1 MLSQNRIITIPVSAN
16 QLSRPNR
23 ELSFV
28 LELTN
33 FLAGR
38 LSLREVLDGALDK
51 VQEQF
56 SLETGRIYLMD
67 EDGQGLTLEAHRGLK
82 ITGLEHVDLGEG
94 FSGRSAQERSFIAQ
108 RVKDLDNA
116 ARARLLSSLGLISIV
131 CLPLI
136 AGDRV
141 VGVMN
146 LGAGHLIKLDME
158 TIDLFTVLGNIIAVA
173 VQNTRRAERLESQA
187 REIQA
192 QKESVEF
199 LTYTVS
205 HDLKS
210 PAAAIGA
217 LAARLLRKYGEGLDP
232 KGRETCEQI
241 QKAAQSLDQLV
252 RELNQYIQVRA
263 KPMNFEPVDLDEVM
277 GEVSAA
283 VLAETETKRVD
294 LKVASPLGQVTADR
308 LSVSRALGN
317 LVGNALKYGGPG
329 LSRIEVSRQDSDGM
343 VVLKVADNGV
353 GLTTEQSG
361 AIFELFSR
369 GETSQG
375 QEGTGLGLAIVRQ
388 AARRHGGEAWVDSQ
402 PGQGAAFYFSLAA
415 EPPEPDDNGTY

>member
-1 MLSQNRIITIPVSAN
+1 MLSQKRIVTVPVSDR

-28 LELTN
+28 LEMTN
-33 FLAGR
+33 FLVRR
-38 LSLREVLDGALDK
+38 LSLRKVLEGALDK

-56 SLETGRIYLMD
+56 SLEAGRIYLMD
-67 EDGQGLTLEAHRGLK
+67 QDGQGLTLEAHRGLK

-94 FSGRSAQERSFIAQ
+94 FSGRSAQQRCFIAQ
-108 RVKDLDNA
+108 RVKDLENP
-116 ARARLLSSLGLISIV
+116 ARARLLSSLGLVSIV

-136 AGDRV
+136 AADRV

-146 LGAGHLIKLDME
+146 LGASRLIRLDME
-158 TIDLFTVLGNIIAVA
+158 TIDLLTVLGNIIAVA
-173 VQNTRRAERLESQA
+173 VQNARRAERLESQA
-187 REIQA
+187 AEIQA

-199 LTYTVS
+199 LAFTVS

-210 PAAAIGA
+210 PASAIGA
-217 LAARLLRKYGEGLDP
+217 LAARLLRVYGQGLDA
-232 KGRETCEQI
+232 KGRETCQQI

-263 KPMNFEPVDLDEVM
+263 KPLNPEPVDLDEVM
-277 GEVSAA
+277 EEVEASMAA
-283 VLAETETKRVD
+283 EMEAKG
-294 LKVASPLGQVTADR
+294 VALEVAAPLGRVTADR
-308 LSVSRALGN
+308 LSMSRALGN

-329 LSRIEVSRQDSDGM
+329 LSRIAVSREDNNGLT
-343 VVLKVADNGV
+343 VLKVADNGV
-353 GLTTEQSG
+353 GLTPEQSE
-361 AIFELFSR
+361 AIFELFTR

-388 AARRHGGEAWVDSQ
+388 AARRHGGEAWVESS
-402 PGQGAAFYFSLAA
+402 PGQGATFHFSLVA
-415 EPPEPDDNGTY
+415 EPLAPPAPEAY